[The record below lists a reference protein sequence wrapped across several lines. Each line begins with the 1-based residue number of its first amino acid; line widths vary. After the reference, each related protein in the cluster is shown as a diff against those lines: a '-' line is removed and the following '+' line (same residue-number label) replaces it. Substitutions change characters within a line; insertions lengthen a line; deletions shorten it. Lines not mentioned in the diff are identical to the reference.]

1 MDNPS
6 NAPTTVP
13 PRTQAAPKGGKLK
26 VKKDPLLGG
35 PPGQPAA
42 SRSDS
47 LKASRSE
54 ATHGTQTNQQT
65 PAHFAAPGAHG
76 HHESPEHPLPQHE
89 HFGPLPESYHHDTL
103 FLVARDPRWLFSY
116 WDFDWSRVPASSMR
130 DGRQAYYLRVT
141 KRTGSVE
148 SIVEIH
154 PSARNWYLPVHQG
167 NTDYRAE
174 LGYFDAKGAWCCLIR
189 SGEARTPADAIAEDS
204 QSQEFATVP
213 QGLSF
218 EQLSDLVQQ
227 HMSEGESLL
236 GAIARITGAGRFAMQ
251 PGSAPTWTE
260 EQKRLLAMLLGESLI
275 NVIGLGSEEIDRLLR
290 KALAQKLHSEV
301 SSGLAASFGA
311 SPSSLSS
318 PFGASWSAQ
327 PFGIAKERGFFM
339 NLNAE
344 IIFYGGTDPAATVT
358 VNGKPVMLQNDGSFR
373 FHFTLPDGEF
383 EIPIVATSPDGL
395 EQRSGT
401 LSFRRQTERAGGVDD
416 TAQPRQLEPLI
427 GRKFA

>member
-1 MDNPS
+1 
-6 NAPTTVP
+6 
-13 PRTQAAPKGGKLK
+13 
-26 VKKDPLLGG
+26 
-35 PPGQPAA
+35 
-42 SRSDS
+42 
-47 LKASRSE
+47 
-54 ATHGTQTNQQT
+54 
-65 PAHFAAPGAHG
+65 
-76 HHESPEHPLPQHE
+76 
-89 HFGPLPESYHHDTL
+89 
-103 FLVARDPRWLFSY
+103 
-116 WDFDWSRVPASSMR
+116 MR

-141 KRTGSVE
+141 KRTGAVE

-154 PSARNWYLPVHQG
+154 PNARNWYLPVHQG

-174 LGYFDAKGAWCCLIR
+174 LGYFDAKGAWCCLMR
-189 SGEARTPADAIAEDS
+189 SSETRTPADAIAEDS
-204 QSQEFATVP
+204 HSQEFATVP

-218 EQLSDLVQQ
+218 EQLSDLVAQ

-236 GAIARITGAGRFAMQ
+236 GAIARITGAGRIAMQ
-251 PGSAPTWTE
+251 PGSAPTWSE

-275 NVIGLGSEEIDRLLR
+275 NVIGLGSEEIDRMLR

-301 SSGLAASFGA
+301 SSGLTASFG
-311 SPSSLSS
+311 SSTSSLSS

-358 VNGKPVMLQNDGSFR
+358 VNGKPVSLQNDGSFR
-373 FHFTLPDGEF
+373 FHFTLPDGDF

-401 LSFRRQTERAGGVDD
+401 LSFRRQTERTDGVADA
-416 TAQPRQLEPLI
+416 AQPHQLEPLI